1 MLTKLELKPGIN
13 RDVTN
18 YANEGGWYEANKV
31 RFFSGYPQKI
41 GGWTKA
47 TVDVFVGCCRSL
59 FIWVPEG
66 ANNYMALGTN
76 EKIYVEAAS
85 ALYDIT
91 PIRQTFVSTDTDN
104 CFQTDGSTTTVRVN
118 ITAHG
123 AVNGD
128 YVTFSGATA
137 VGGVPADELNTEH
150 KISSII
156 SANAFTIT
164 VTTASTSVVAA
175 GGGTAITAAFQ
186 LNIGYETNT
195 QGFGWGTDTW
205 GAGGWGYASTSG
217 IYFPLMLYHF
227 QKYYSDLLFNQRF
240 GDIFIWEYTS
250 ALNTRGVY
258 LKNQPGAT
266 DVPEEVTQILMAQ
279 ENGHLL
285 AFGCTP
291 YGGGDK
297 DPLLIRWSN
306 QSDITN
312 WTINDL
318 TTAGY
323 LRVSNGSAIIKAAQT
338 YQEILVWTESSISS
352 LQFTGTIDVFSIT
365 ELSPS
370 ISLLAPNTVAVVK
383 NSAYWMGHDKFYIY
397 NGRVETLACT
407 LLRHVFDDLNFDQ
420 SDQFFAG
427 INENYYEI
435 WWFYC
440 SSGSE
445 VIDKYVIYNYEDGSW
460 SYGDCTEGLDR
471 SAWIDSPLRQ
481 YPQAASCHTKYVYN
495 QEVGTDADGVAF
507 TATITSSDMSID
519 NGDKY
524 MLIRKLI
531 PDIDFKGSISGS
543 NPIVYFTLEPRNFPG
558 ANYQAQNAEGQDFEV
573 PVQRSAVSPIERY
586 TEQVFV
592 RARARQIGITV
603 SSYDKTGVMWR
614 LGIPRIEG
622 REDGRKA

>member
-47 TVDVFVGCCRSL
+47 TVNTFVGCCRSL

-227 QKYYSDLLFNQRF
+227 EKYYSDLLFNQRF

-258 LKNQPGAT
+258 LRNQSGAT

-297 DPLLIRWSN
+297 DPLLILGLIN
-306 QSDITN
+306 Q
-312 WTINDL
+312 
-318 TTAGY
+318 
-323 LRVSNGSAIIKAAQT
+323 
-338 YQEILVWTESSISS
+338 
-352 LQFTGTIDVFSIT
+352 
-365 ELSPS
+365 
-370 ISLLAPNTVAVVK
+370 
-383 NSAYWMGHDKFYIY
+383 
-397 NGRVETLACT
+397 TL
-407 LLRHVFDDLNFDQ
+407 
-420 SDQFFAG
+420 
-427 INENYYEI
+427 
-435 WWFYC
+435 
-440 SSGSE
+440 
-445 VIDKYVIYNYEDGSW
+445 
-460 SYGDCTEGLDR
+460 
-471 SAWIDSPLRQ
+471 
-481 YPQAASCHTKYVYN
+481 
-495 QEVGTDADGVAF
+495 
-507 TATITSSDMSID
+507 
-519 NGDKY
+519 
-524 MLIRKLI
+524 
-531 PDIDFKGSISGS
+531 
-543 NPIVYFTLEPRNFPG
+543 
-558 ANYQAQNAEGQDFEV
+558 
-573 PVQRSAVSPIERY
+573 
-586 TEQVFV
+586 
-592 RARARQIGITV
+592 QIGQ
-603 SSYDKTGVMWR
+603 
-614 LGIPRIEG
+614 
-622 REDGRKA
+622 